1 LSANPIGES
10 EPMRMR
16 NRNTGPLLHV
26 AVPAAAVLFAACA
39 GRPGPAPMSSMETG
53 WQQEGEASWYGPGF
67 HGRRTASGE
76 VYDMEAMTAAHRE
89 LPFGSRIRV
98 VNLDNGLETRVRIND
113 RGPFARGRVLDLSRA
128 AARTLD
134 MLGSGT
140 ARVRIEVEES
150 VALSTRPARGA
161 KPVVIPQTCTLV
173 QVGAFAEHRNAAEL
187 VRRLEAQGEPV
198 RQVRGTDGL
207 VRVLVGPYD
216 TEGETRRMLERFDGN
231 LRPCDP

>member
-1 LSANPIGES
+1 MQVRKGST
-10 EPMRMR
+10 R
-16 NRNTGPLLHV
+16 PLV
-26 AVPAAAVLFAACA
+26 TVAAAASALLTACA
-39 GRPGPAPMSSMETG
+39 SHPAPPPTSVETG

-67 HGRRTASGE
+67 HGRQTASGE

-89 LPFGSRIRV
+89 LPFGSRIHV
-98 VNLDNGLETRVRIND
+98 VNLDNGLETWVRIND

-128 AARTLD
+128 AARKLD

-140 ARVRIEVEES
+140 ARVRLEVLDG
-150 VALSTRPARGA
+150 VAAAT
-161 KPVVIPQTCTLV
+161 PVRAAAAPVAIPGTCTLV

-187 VRRLEAQGEPV
+187 TRRLEARGEPV
-198 RQVRGTDGL
+198 RQVRGSDGL
-207 VRVLVGPYD
+207 VRVLVGPYS